1 MLNCL
6 TLNIQL
12 FICKLFDVKV
22 LFSKNYA
29 FFGNQKRT
37 AVYGL
42 IDAGP

>member
-1 MLNCL
+1 MLSSL

-12 FICKLFDVKV
+12 LIFKLFDVKV

-29 FFGNQKRT
+29 FFCNQKRT

-42 IDAGP
+42 IDTGP